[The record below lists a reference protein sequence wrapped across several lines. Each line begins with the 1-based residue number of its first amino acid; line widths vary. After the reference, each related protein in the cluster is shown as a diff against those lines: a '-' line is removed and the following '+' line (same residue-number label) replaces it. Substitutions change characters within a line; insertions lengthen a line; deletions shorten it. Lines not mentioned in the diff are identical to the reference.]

1 MQNNVNSKGF
11 TLIEVLVS
19 LTIVGIIGS
28 AIFVVLS
35 QSLYTLDIMQRR
47 LEVMQYG
54 FERVTLELS
63 NPKTAFVDE
72 MELESGTLI
81 TFETTVNGT
90 ILPTLFVTKVSTKS
104 PDATSQFY
112 YYSYEK

>member
-1 MQNNVNSKGF
+1 MNTTANNKGF

-19 LTIVGIIGS
+19 LTIVGIVGS

-35 QSLYTLDIMQRR
+35 QSLYTLDIMTRR
-47 LEVMQYG
+47 LALMQYG
-54 FERVTLELS
+54 YERVTLELA
-63 NPKTAFVDE
+63 NPKTAFIEQV
-72 MELESGTLI
+72 ELSDGSII
-81 TFETTVNGT
+81 TFESNLNAT

-112 YYSYEK
+112 YYTYEK